1 MDKEMSR
8 KTYAALFLFV
18 HIIRSA
24 ETGFNSNYAIETNDY
39 PKSSCHELSSVKSMI
54 RCLATCVATMDEIVM
69 ISHDDSTSTC
79 MCCNDVTGS
88 DITGSNWKSYVPR
101 ICK

>member
-1 MDKEMSR
+1 MDMEMSR

-39 PKSSCHELSSVKSMI
+39 PKSSCHEISSVKSMI
-54 RCLATCVATMDEIVM
+54 RCLATWMR
-69 ISHDDSTSTC
+69 SS
-79 MCCNDVTGS
+79 
-88 DITGSNWKSYVPR
+88 
-101 ICK
+101 